1 MNATSY
7 LMVGL
12 ALGCMLAVGVSATTL
27 DSTVATDPDDVVD
40 LDYRYLPFGQD
51 TAARLQKAG
60 EAGQDGRKRGPTDR
74 KGREPGSPDD
84 RAETGDGTADMSG
97 GDRIARDGGAG
108 TGPGTGGV
116 GTARES
122 LLDLLANLLPY
133 LLALVG
139 LALAYRYRDRLL
151 ALGMAV
157 AGWVAALTSRDAAGG
172 VTSWPGG
179 EPSNDVYRAW
189 LAMVSRAN
197 PDSPRVRTP
206 SECARAALD
215 AGIDADTVER
225 LTTLFEEVR
234 YGNEPVTD
242 ERVRQ
247 ARESLQR
254 IEERSGT

>member
-1 MNATSY
+1 
-7 LMVGL
+7 MVGL

-27 DSTVATDPDDVVD
+27 DSSVATDPDDVID

-51 TAARLQKAG
+51 TAVRLQKAG
-60 EAGQDGRKRGPTDR
+60 EAGQDGREQGPTDK
-74 KGREPGSPDD
+74 KGREPAAPDK
-84 RAETGDGTADMSG
+84 RAETGEGTADASG
-97 GDRIARDGGAG
+97 EGRIARDGGAG

-116 GTARES
+116 GTVSES
-122 LLDLLANLLPY
+122 FLDLLANLLPY

-157 AGWVAALTSRDAAGG
+157 AGWVSARTSRDSADG
-172 VTSWPGG
+172 VTAWPGE

-189 LAMVSRAN
+189 LTMVGRAN
-197 PDSPRVRTP
+197 PDTPRVRTP
-206 SECARAALD
+206 SECAKAALD
-215 AGIDADTVER
+215 AGIDSDTVET

-242 ERVRQ
+242 ERVRR

-254 IEERSGT
+254 IDERSGT